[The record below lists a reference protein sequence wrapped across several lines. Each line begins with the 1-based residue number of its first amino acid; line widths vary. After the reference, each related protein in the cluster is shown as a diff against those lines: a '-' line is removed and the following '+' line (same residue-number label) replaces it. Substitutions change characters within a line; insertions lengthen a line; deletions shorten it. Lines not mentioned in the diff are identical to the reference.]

1 MRKQFIFLS
10 IFLPLICAA
19 ISFFVNP
26 VFWFSFLI
34 LVPLIALGYYDLN
47 QKKHAI
53 NRIFP
58 IIGHARY
65 LLEEIRPEINQY
77 FIESNHDGRPFSREQ
92 RSVVY
97 QRAKNVLDTL
107 PFGTQQDVYAS
118 GYEWLSHSLDAKHL
132 DPDSMRIMVGS
143 SQCSKPYN
151 ASLLNISAM
160 SYGSLSKTAIESLSA
175 GAALG
180 NFAHNTG
187 EGGISPYHKAGGA
200 DLIWQIGTGYFGCRT
215 PEGGFC
221 EKQFAEKSQDDQ
233 VKMIELKLSQGAKPG
248 HGGILPAKK
257 VTKEISEI
265 RSVPMGEDVLSPPA
279 HKTFDNP
286 IDLMKFI
293 QKLRELSGGKP
304 VGFKISI
311 GNRSEFIGICKAI
324 VETGII
330 PDFIAV
336 DGGEGGTGAAPLEFT
351 NHMGEPGTE
360 SVLFVS
366 NILRGFG
373 LREQV
378 RVIATGKISD
388 AFDMIKRLAIGADLI
403 YSARAMML
411 AIGCIQALRCNTN
424 ICPTGVATTDPNLY
438 KGIDVNDKKVRVYQ
452 YHKNTIKALAEVLGA
467 MGLERSEELRPWHIK
482 RRVNPTSVRTYFD
495 IYTFLESGQLLNSD
509 NVPEVFRMP
518 FFLSSSTSFKP
529 DYENCKKHLRE
540 DKPELDYFL
549 KMQKLKSTH
558 N

>member
-10 IFLPLICAA
+10 FLLPIIFTALAIWVDIKFCFAFIVLLPLI
-19 ISFFVNP
+19 I
-26 VFWFSFLI
+26 
-34 LVPLIALGYYDLN
+34 LGYYDLN
-47 QKKHAI
+47 QTKHAI

-77 FIESNHDGRPFSREQ
+77 FIESNHDGRPFSREE
-92 RSVVY
+92 RSIVY

-118 GYEWLSHSLDAKHL
+118 GYEWVSHSLDSKHL
-132 DPDSMRIMVGS
+132 DPVDMRVLVGS
-143 SQCSKPYN
+143 SQCKKPYS
-151 ASLLNISAM
+151 ASILNISAM
-160 SYGSLSKTAIESLSA
+160 SYGSLSKTAVEALSA
-175 GAALG
+175 GARLG
-180 NFAHNTG
+180 HFAHNTG
-187 EGGISPYHKAGGA
+187 EGGISPYHKVGGA

-215 PEGGFC
+215 PDGGFC

-248 HGGILPAKK
+248 HGGILPAAK

-265 RSVPMGEDVLSPPA
+265 RSVPVGEDVLSPPN

-286 IDLMKFI
+286 ISLMNFI

-311 GNRSEFIGICKAI
+311 GNRSEFIGICKAMI
-324 VETGII
+324 KTGIL

-373 LREQV
+373 LRDEV
-378 RVIATGKISD
+378 KVIATGKITD

-411 AIGCIQALRCNTN
+411 AIGCIQALRCNSN
-424 ICPTGVATTDPNLY
+424 YCPTGVATTNPTLY
-438 KGIDVNDKKVRVYQ
+438 KGLVVEDKKVRVHN
-452 YHKNTIKALAEVLGA
+452 YHRNTVKAFAEVLGA
-467 MGLERSEELRPWHIK
+467 MGLESSSALRPWHIK
-482 RRVNPTSVRTYFD
+482 RRIDSTSVRTYFD
-495 IYTFLESGQLLNSD
+495 IYTFLENGQLLNEE
-509 NVPEVFRMP
+509 NVPKVFRMP
-518 FFLSSSTSFKP
+518 FYLSSAESFSP
-529 DYENCKKHLRE
+529 DYDKCGDNLKKDL
-540 DKPELDYFL
+540 PELNYFL
-549 KMQKLKSTH
+549 KMQKLED
-558 N
+558 

>member
-10 IFLPLICAA
+10 FFLPLTFAVLGLW
-19 ISFFVNP
+19 VNTI
-26 VFWFSFLI
+26 FWFGFLI
-34 LVPLIALGYYDLN
+34 LVPLIMLGYYDIN
-47 QKKHAI
+47 QTKHAI

-58 IIGHARY
+58 IIWHARY

-77 FIESNHDGRPFSREQ
+77 FIESNHDGKPFSREQ
-92 RSVVY
+92 RSIVY
-97 QRAKNVLDTL
+97 QRAKGVLDTL
-107 PFGTQQDVYAS
+107 PFGTQHDVYAN

-132 DPDSMRIMVGS
+132 DPSDMRIMVGS

-151 ASLLNISAM
+151 ASILNISAM
-160 SYGSLSKTAIESLSA
+160 SYGSLSKTAIEALSA
-175 GAALG
+175 GAKLG
-180 NFAHNTG
+180 DFAHNTG
-187 EGGISPYHKAGGA
+187 EGGISPYHIAGGA

-221 EKQFAEKSQDDQ
+221 AKQFEEKSQDDQ

-248 HGGILPAKK
+248 HGGILPAAK
-257 VTKEISEI
+257 VTKEIAEI
-265 RSVPMGEDVLSPPA
+265 RSVPMGEDVLSPPT

-286 IDLMKFI
+286 IGLMNFI

-324 VETGII
+324 VKTGII

-373 LREQV
+373 LRDEV
-378 RVIATGKISD
+378 KVIATGKITD
-388 AFDMIKRLAIGADLI
+388 AFDMIKRLAIGADLV

-411 AIGCIQALRCNTN
+411 ALGCIQALRCNTN
-424 ICPTGVATTDPNLY
+424 FCPTGVATSNPTLY
-438 KGIDVNDKKVRVYQ
+438 EGIVVGDKKVRVKN
-452 YHKNTIKALAEVLGA
+452 YHNNTVKALAEVLGA
-467 MGLERSEELRPWHIK
+467 MGLNSSDELRPWHIK
-482 RRVNPTSVRTYFD
+482 RRVDSTGVRTYFD
-495 IYTFLESGQLLNSD
+495 IYSFLESGQLLNDD
-509 NVPEVFRMP
+509 NIPKVFRMP
-518 FFLSSSTSFKP
+518 FYLSSSDSFAP
-529 DYENCKKHLRE
+529 DYENCRE
-540 DKPELDYFL
+540 NLKEDMPELNYFIR
-549 KMQKLKSTH
+549 MQKLQESH

>member
-10 IFLPLICAA
+10 IFLPLVFIGLALF
-19 ISFFVNP
+19 ISPYFWLAFV
-26 VFWFSFLI
+26 VLI
-34 LVPLIALGYYDLN
+34 PLITLGYYDLN

-92 RSVVY
+92 RSIVY
-97 QRAKNVLDTL
+97 QRAKSVLDTL

-118 GYEWLSHSLDAKHL
+118 GYEWVSHSLDAKHIHAE
-132 DPDSMRIMVGS
+132 DMRITVGS
-143 SQCSKPYN
+143 SQCTKPYS

-160 SYGSLSKTAIESLSA
+160 SYGSLSKTAIESLSG
-175 GAALG
+175 GAKLG
-180 NFAHNTG
+180 GFAHNTG

-215 PEGGFC
+215 VDGGFS
-221 EKQFAEKSQDDQ
+221 EELFAHKAKDDQ

-248 HGGILPAKK
+248 HGGILPAAK
-257 VTKEISEI
+257 VSAEIAEI
-265 RSVPMGEDVLSPPA
+265 RSVPMGVDVLSPPN

-286 IDLMKFI
+286 IGLMNFI
-293 QKLRELSGGKP
+293 QKLRDLSGGKP

-311 GNRSEFIGICKAI
+311 GNRSEFIGICKAMI
-324 VETGII
+324 KTGIT
-330 PDFIAV
+330 PDFVAV

-360 SVLFVS
+360 AVLFVS

-373 LREQV
+373 LREEV
-378 RVIATGKISD
+378 KVIATGKITD
-388 AFDMIKRLAIGADLI
+388 AFDMVKRLAIGADLI

-424 ICPTGVATTDPNLY
+424 VCPTGVATTDPNLY
-438 KGIDVNDKKVRVYQ
+438 NGIDINDKRVRVMN

-467 MGLERSEELRPWHIK
+467 MGLEKSEELRPWHIK
-482 RRVNPTSVRTYFD
+482 RRINPTSVRTYFD
-495 IYTFLESGQLLNSD
+495 IYTFLESGQLLDNE
-509 NVPEVFRMP
+509 NVPEVFRMA
-518 FFLSSSTSFKP
+518 FFLSSADSFKP
-529 DYENCKKHLRE
+529 DYENCKKFLKE

-549 KMQKLKSTH
+549 KMQKLKSSH